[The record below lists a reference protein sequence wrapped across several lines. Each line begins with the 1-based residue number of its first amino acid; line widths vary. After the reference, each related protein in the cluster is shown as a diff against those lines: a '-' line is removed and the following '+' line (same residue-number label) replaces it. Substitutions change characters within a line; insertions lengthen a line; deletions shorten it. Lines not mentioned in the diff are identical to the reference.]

1 MAQRTPAR
9 PRVFFDIDIDDWRA
23 SHARAAAFVE
33 ATNLRY
39 GLSTDRL
46 QDLGGSERVRVR
58 RDLYPNDYEWSSR
71 GPIRMKPRREVSAT
85 FSVPLS
91 SATGVCFVSALFSPH
106 VHSLCTFL
114 FSLCHILSLS
124 RALSLSLSLSLS
136 LALALSRS
144 LSLSLSL
151 SQRIVF
157 EVWPDVAPLAV
168 KNFIAL
174 ATGSK
179 GSGAS
184 GKPLHYAGNA
194 FHRVVQVRFLSSD
207 SITSI

>member
-85 FSVPLS
+85 FSVPRRRGIYRQLP
-91 SATGVCFVSALFSPH
+91 AFALYLRCSVLTYTHCARFFSRC
-106 VHSLCTFL
+106 VIF
-114 FSLCHILSLS
+114 FLSLALS
-124 RALSLSLSLSLS
+124 LFPSLLSLSLSLSLFLSLS
-136 LALALSRS
+136 LA

-151 SQRIVF
+151 TF
-157 EVWPDVAPLAV
+157 AA
-168 KNFIAL
+168 
-174 ATGSK
+174 
-179 GSGAS
+179 
-184 GKPLHYAGNA
+184 
-194 FHRVVQVRFLSSD
+194 HRF
-207 SITSI
+207 

>member
-85 FSVPLS
+85 FSVPRCRGIYRQLP
-91 SATGVCFVSALFSPH
+91 AFALYLRCPVLTYTHCARFFSRC
-106 VHSLCTFL
+106 VI
-114 FSLCHILSLS
+114 FSLSLF
-124 RALSLSLSLSLS
+124 LSLSLVLSLS
-136 LALALSRS
+136 LSRS

-151 SQRIVF
+151 ARSRS
-157 EVWPDVAPLAV
+157 LS
-168 KNFIAL
+168 L
-174 ATGSK
+174 
-179 GSGAS
+179 
-184 GKPLHYAGNA
+184 
-194 FHRVVQVRFLSSD
+194 FLSASFLKCGRTLLR
-207 SITSI
+207 SQ

>member
-71 GPIRMKPRREVSAT
+71 GPIRMKPRREVSRRGIYRQLPA
-85 FSVPLS
+85 F
-91 SATGVCFVSALFSPH
+91 ALY
-106 VHSLCTFL
+106 LRC
-114 FSLCHILSLS
+114 CILHL
-124 RALSLSLSLSLS
+124 
-136 LALALSRS
+136 
-144 LSLSLSL
+144 
-151 SQRIVF
+151 
-157 EVWPDVAPLAV
+157 
-168 KNFIAL
+168 
-174 ATGSK
+174 
-179 GSGAS
+179 
-184 GKPLHYAGNA
+184 
-194 FHRVVQVRFLSSD
+194 
-207 SITSI
+207 